1 MVLRLPLFQDKEHFV
16 MSSGIKNGTI
26 MIEEGIT
33 LPESFNLESE
43 PYSKGWR
50 VVTNFEGHRL
60 DKYLRKIGWTFF
72 YMAAPVRVSVLGFGK
87 DRTFRRAFRKI
98 VETGRELKFNCLEI
112 TEAVPKHFLGFEY
125 VYIAGHARNIM
136 PNCS

>member
-1 MVLRLPLFQDKEHFV
+1 

-72 YMAAPVRVSVLGFGK
+72 YMAAPVRVSVLGFVR
-87 DRTFRRAFRKI
+87 DRPFPRPF
-98 VETGRELKFNCLEI
+98 
-112 TEAVPKHFLGFEY
+112 
-125 VYIAGHARNIM
+125 RNIFQTRQHLKSNYLQITK
-136 PNCS
+136 P

>member
-1 MVLRLPLFQDKEHFV
+1 

-72 YMAAPVRVSVLGFGK
+72 YMAAPLRVSVLGFGR
-87 DRTFRRAFRKI
+87 DRTFRTAFHTI
-98 VETGRELKFNCLEI
+98 VKPPRDLNITSLEI
-112 TEAVPKHFLGFEY
+112 PDAL
-125 VYIAGHARNIM
+125 
-136 PNCS
+136 